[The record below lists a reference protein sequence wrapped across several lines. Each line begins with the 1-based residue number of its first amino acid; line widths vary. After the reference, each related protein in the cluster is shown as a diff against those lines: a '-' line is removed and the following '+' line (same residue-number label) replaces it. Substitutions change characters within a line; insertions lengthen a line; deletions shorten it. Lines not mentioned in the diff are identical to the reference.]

1 MSEKILNSRMVQKHD
16 IEANWLKATNFT
28 PLQGE
33 LIVYDV
39 DENYSYERVKMGDGV
54 TNVNELPF
62 ISLQADWNQSDE
74 TKIDFIKNKPIE
86 ETEDDAL
93 EMLTEMGIL
102 DPIQDEENNILTDE
116 DGNIFTIE

>member
-1 MSEKILNSRMVQKHD
+1 MSENKRVTIPFLEKVLKPIVDLVKTKADKKDILQSD
-16 IEANWLKATNFT
+16 WI
-28 PLQGE
+28 
-33 LIVYDV
+33 
-39 DENYSYERVKMGDGV
+39 
-54 TNVNELPF
+54 
-62 ISLQADWNQSDE
+62 QADE

>member
-33 LIVYDV
+33 LIIYDV

>member
-1 MSEKILNSRMVQKHD
+1 MNKSYKVYASQEYVDSKLSE
-16 IEANWLKATNFT
+16 A
-28 PLQGE
+28 
-33 LIVYDV
+33 
-39 DENYSYERVKMGDGV
+39 
-54 TNVNELPF
+54 
-62 ISLQADWNQSDE
+62 
-74 TKIDFIKNKPIE
+74 

>member
-33 LIVYDV
+33 LIIYDV

-74 TKIDFIKNKPIE
+74 TKIDFIKNNPIE

-93 EMLTEMGIL
+93 VMLTEMGIL

>member
-1 MSEKILNSRMVQKHD
+1 MSENKRVTIPFLEKVLKPIVDLVHTKADKKDILQS
-16 IEANWLKATNFT
+16 
-28 PLQGE
+28 
-33 LIVYDV
+33 
-39 DENYSYERVKMGDGV
+39 
-54 TNVNELPF
+54 
-62 ISLQADWNQSDE
+62 DWIQTDE